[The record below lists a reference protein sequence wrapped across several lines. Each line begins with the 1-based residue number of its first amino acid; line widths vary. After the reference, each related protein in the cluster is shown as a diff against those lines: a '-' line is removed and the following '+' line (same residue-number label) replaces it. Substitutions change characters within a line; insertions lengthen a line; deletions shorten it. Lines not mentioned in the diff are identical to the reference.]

1 MNICVLSPPFTF
13 ETMLEAVFHY
23 DKELLQRW
31 VVRVQGSSEAQSRL
45 NQTFN
50 AKLGHVQQVG
60 TLHCHGVSQGCKKKA
75 TQTLSDVQKMVCVKQ
90 CQINKNKKLHGSF
103 LNIALLPSLQK
114 EIDSK

>member
-13 ETMLEAVFHY
+13 EAMLEAVLHY

-60 TLHCHGVSQGCKKKA
+60 TLHCHGVSQGCREKA
-75 TQTLSDVQKMVCVKQ
+75 TQTLSDVQKNGLHKAMSNKQ
-90 CQINKNKKLHGSF
+90 
-103 LNIALLPSLQK
+103 
-114 EIDSK
+114 E

>member
-1 MNICVLSPPFTF
+1 MIVLSPPFTF
-13 ETMLEAVFHY
+13 EAMLEAVLHY

-50 AKLGHVQQVG
+50 TKLGHVQQVG
-60 TLHCHGVSQGCKKKA
+60 TLHCHGVSQGCREKA
-75 TQTLSDVQKMVCVKQ
+75 TQTLSDVQKMVCIKQ
-90 CQINKNKKLHGSF
+90 YQVNKNKKLHSSF
-103 LNIALLPSLQK
+103 LNIALLQPPQK